1 MNSPRRPLQV
11 VSFAV
16 PALAP
21 RQAEALIDLL
31 EQLQGVLWDA
41 YGDAILELAAKDPEP
56 DPHQL
61 VLPDDTD
68 DSAGF

>member
-1 MNSPRRPLQV
+1 MQV

-41 YGDAILELAAKDPEP
+41 YGDAIAELATKDPEP
-56 DPHQL
+56 APQQL
-61 VLPDDTD
+61 DLPQDTD
-68 DSAGF
+68 DSTGF